1 MGWSFDTS
9 IEAQFPTVAASQA
22 ERMVGA
28 SFLMPLYYEEAK
40 EIMLFWEGRSPYTA
54 AVDQYEKFLYLVA
67 RRITIFSAIV
77 IQLFWN
83 IVKKNVVYSILLK

>member
-9 IEAQFPTVAASQA
+9 IEAQFSTVAASQA
-22 ERMVGA
+22 ERRVGA
-28 SFLMPLYYEEAK
+28 SFLMLLHYEEAE

-54 AVDQYEKFLYLVA
+54 AVDRYERFLDLVA

-77 IQLFWN
+77 IQRFWN
-83 IVKKNVVYSILLK
+83 RVKKIVV